1 MRCLLMLQSVI
12 SMLFLSLKDEKKKGK
27 TQDGS
32 DLYYHHKLPSM
43 YPLHD
48 REKCHISPALA
59 QTEGTSPAQNR
70 EMDVYLTE
78 KPRAKEWFADNI
90 PGLYKLS
97 KGEVL
102 DDIDFINNNL
112 NFTSNERASRF
123 KRKAKLDDLETKRS
137 NAPRACHVAC
147 YLLTVV

>member
-1 MRCLLMLQSVI
+1 
-12 SMLFLSLKDEKKKGK
+12 
-27 TQDGS
+27 
-32 DLYYHHKLPSM
+32 
-43 YPLHD
+43 
-48 REKCHISPALA
+48 
-59 QTEGTSPAQNR
+59 
-70 EMDVYLTE
+70 MDVYLTE

-137 NAPRACHVAC
+137 NALRACPFPMARRTHPSSSIHRANAVSAP
-147 YLLTVV
+147 VKG